1 MINSRRKIN
10 KSLLDSSGLG
20 PDKTTGPNSNTAKSF
35 PVSYLF
41 SSLAEENNVRSFNKS
56 ATKANQ
62 LPNH

>member
-20 PDKTTGPNSNTAKSF
+20 LDKTTGPNSNTAKSF

-41 SSLAEENNVRSFNKS
+41 SSLAE
-56 ATKANQ
+56 
-62 LPNH
+62 